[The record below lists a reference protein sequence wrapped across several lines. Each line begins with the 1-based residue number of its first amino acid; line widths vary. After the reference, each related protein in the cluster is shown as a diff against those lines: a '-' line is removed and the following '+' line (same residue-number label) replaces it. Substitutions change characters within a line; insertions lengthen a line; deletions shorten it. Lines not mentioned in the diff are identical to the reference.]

1 MIQNVKS
8 SVMPISMMSNVLN
21 SRALLKQLM
30 VRDFTARYKS
40 GALGLAWTMIN
51 PLLMLALYS
60 FVFVAVF
67 QMRWGVNDTSGHN
80 FILLLFT
87 GILVH
92 GLFSEFVTRS
102 PTLIISNPAYV
113 KKVVFPLELIPI
125 TPLLSAIVNFS
136 LGMILVLLMQ
146 VWVNGEIS
154 IYTLLMP
161 LIIAPFVILLLGISF
176 IFSSLGVYFRDL
188 SQISGLIST
197 IAIFASPVLFP
208 MENVP
213 EKYRNL
219 LYLNPITLVVEQL
232 REMVILGQLPNL
244 LHTMIYAAISI
255 LIFLLG
261 LVWFKIVKKGFSDV
275 L

>member
-1 MIQNVKS
+1 
-8 SVMPISMMSNVLN
+8 MPISMIKNVKN

-67 QMRWGVNDTSGHN
+67 KMRWGVGDTSGHN

-92 GLFSEFVTRS
+92 GLFSEFITRA
-102 PTLIISNPAYV
+102 PTLITSNPAYV
-113 KKVVFPLELIPI
+113 KKVVFPLELLPL

-136 LGMILVLLMQ
+136 LGMVLVVLMQ
-146 VWVNGEIS
+146 IGVNGDIS
-154 IYTLLMP
+154 IYALLTP
-161 LIIAPFVILLLGISF
+161 LILIPFLILLLGISF

-188 SQISGLIST
+188 SQISGLIAT
-197 IAIFASPVLFP
+197 IAMFASPVLFP
-208 MENVP
+208 LENVP
-213 EKYRNL
+213 EKYRDL
-219 LYLNPITLVVEQL
+219 LYLNPITLVVEQI
-232 REMVILGQLPNL
+232 RGVVILGELPNL
-244 LHTMIYAAISI
+244 THAFIYSVISI
-255 LIFLLG
+255 AIFVLG
-261 LVWFKIVKKGFSDV
+261 LMWFKIVKKGFSDV

>member
-1 MIQNVKS
+1 
-8 SVMPISMMSNVLN
+8 MPISMMSNVLN

>member
-1 MIQNVKS
+1 
-8 SVMPISMMSNVLN
+8 MPISMMSDVVR
-21 SRALLKQLM
+21 SKALLKQLM
-30 VRDFTARYKS
+30 VRDFTSRYKS

-92 GLFSEFVTRS
+92 GLFSEFITRA
-102 PTLIISNPAYV
+102 PTLIVSNPAYV
-113 KKVVFPLELIPI
+113 KKVVFPLELIPL
-125 TPLLSAIVNFS
+125 TPLLSAVVNFT
-136 LGMILVLLMQ
+136 LGMTLVLLMQ
-146 VWVNGEIS
+146 LLVNGSLS
-154 IYTLLMP
+154 IYIFFAPVILV
-161 LIIAPFVILLLGISF
+161 PFVILLIGVSY

-188 SQISGLIST
+188 NQISGLIST
-197 IAIFASPVLFP
+197 IAMFASPVLFP

-213 EKYRNL
+213 EAYRNL
-219 LYLNPITLVVEQL
+219 LYLNPITLIVEQL
-232 REMVILGQLPNL
+232 RQVIILGEAPNMNYIL
-244 LHTMIYAAISI
+244 MYAFVSVLI
-255 LIFLLG
+255 LIFG
-261 LVWFKIVKKGFSDV
+261 MMWFKIVKKGFSDV

>member
-1 MIQNVKS
+1 MKIVNDF
-8 SVMPISMMSNVLN
+8 LN
-21 SRALLKQLM
+21 NRSLLKQLM
-30 VRDFTARYKS
+30 IRDFTSRYKS
-40 GALGLAWTMIN
+40 GVLGLAWAMIN

-80 FILLLFT
+80 FVLLLFT

-92 GLFSEFVTRS
+92 GLFSEFVVRA
-102 PTLIISNPAYV
+102 PTLIVSNPSYV
-113 KKVVFPLELIPI
+113 KKVVFPLELIPL
-125 TPLLSAIVNFS
+125 TPLLGAIVNFS
-136 LGMILVLLMQ
+136 LGMVLVLIMQ
-146 VWVNGEIS
+146 LWINGTIS
-154 IYTLLMP
+154 LYIILMP
-161 LIIAPFVILLLGISF
+161 LIILPFIILLLGVSY

-208 MENVP
+208 LENVP
-213 EKYRNL
+213 DAYRDL

-232 REMVILGQLPNL
+232 REVIVIGQLPDL
-244 LHTMIYAAISI
+244 VSLTIYSCIAVSI
-255 LIFLLG
+255 FIFGFL
-261 LVWFKIVKKGFSDV
+261 WFKIVRKGFSDV

>member
-188 SQISGLIST
+188 NQISGLIST

>member
-1 MIQNVKS
+1 
-8 SVMPISMMSNVLN
+8 MMKGILDNKT
-21 SRALLKQLM
+21 LLKQLM
-30 VRDFTARYKS
+30 IRDFTSRYKS
-40 GALGLAWTMIN
+40 GALGLAWAMIN

-80 FILLLFT
+80 FVLLLFT

-92 GLFSEFVTRS
+92 GMFSEFVVRA
-102 PTLIISNPAYV
+102 PNLITSNPSYV
-113 KKVVFPLELIPI
+113 KKVVFPLELIPLMP
-125 TPLLSAIVNFS
+125 TLGAIVNFS
-136 LGMILVLLMQ
+136 LGLVLVLIMQ
-146 VWVNGEIS
+146 FWINGEFS
-154 IYTLLMP
+154 IYTILTP
-161 LIIAPFVILLLGISF
+161 VIILPFIILLIGVSY

-213 EKYRNL
+213 DAYRNL

-232 REMVILGQLPNL
+232 RSVIVLGQLPNL
-244 LHTMIYAAISI
+244 VHLMIYSGISI
-255 LIFLLG
+255 AVLTVGIF
-261 LVWFKIVKKGFSDV
+261 WFKIVKKGFSDV

>member
-1 MIQNVKS
+1 MNVMKEFLY
-8 SVMPISMMSNVLN
+8 NKT
-21 SRALLKQLM
+21 LLKQLM
-30 VRDFTARYKS
+30 IRDFTSRYKS
-40 GALGLAWTMIN
+40 GALGLAWAMIN
-51 PLLMLALYS
+51 PLLMLGLYS

-80 FILLLFT
+80 FVLLLFT

-92 GLFSEFVTRS
+92 GLFSEFVVRA
-102 PTLIISNPAYV
+102 PNLITSNPSYV
-113 KKVVFPLELIPI
+113 KKVVFPLELIPL
-125 TPLLSAIVNFS
+125 TPILGAIVNFC
-136 LGMILVLLMQ
+136 LGLTLVLIMQ
-146 VWVNGEIS
+146 FWINGEFS
-154 IYTLLMP
+154 LYVLLIP
-161 LIIAPFVILLLGISF
+161 IIILPFIILLIGVSY

-213 EKYRNL
+213 DAYRNL

-232 REMVILGQLPNL
+232 REVIVLGQLPNL
-244 LHTMIYAAISI
+244 VNLTIYSGISISI
-255 LIFLLG
+255 LIVGIF
-261 LVWFKIVKKGFSDV
+261 WFKIVKKGFSDV